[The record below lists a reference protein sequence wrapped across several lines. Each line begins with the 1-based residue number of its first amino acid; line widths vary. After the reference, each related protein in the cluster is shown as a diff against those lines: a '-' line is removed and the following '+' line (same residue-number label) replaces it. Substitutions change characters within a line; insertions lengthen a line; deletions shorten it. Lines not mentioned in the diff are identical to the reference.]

1 MILYTKESCPMCNV
15 VKMKLDNAGIEYEVN
30 QNETE
35 QEALGIDMLPVAKV
49 NRELLA
55 FKQIL
60 NYIEEVAK

>member
-49 NRELLA
+49 NGELLA